1 MYYSKKNNTIDQ
13 LTVCNV
19 LQYTSNCPVT
29 AAHLDTEAGTVALPS
44 KGPRNGC
51 NDVYV
56 TGTGLAD

>member
-1 MYYSKKNNTIDQ
+1 MALKY
-13 LTVCNV
+13 

-51 NDVYV
+51 NDV
-56 TGTGLAD
+56 